1 MFTDNE
7 RKTIGII
14 GAMKSEV
21 DALKERII
29 DAQAITIS
37 GVEFVYGQFGNVNV
51 VAAMSGIGK
60 VFAAICAQTMIL
72 TFKPELVINIGVGG
86 ALQSGLNIADAAIAE
101 SVVQH
106 DMDTTPIGD
115 PLGLIS
121 GINIVNIP
129 CSADFVDRMEK
140 CAKELGINFKRGVIA
155 SGDCFVNDKAK
166 KQSIVDNFN
175 AIVCEMEGA
184 SVGHVCYV
192 NKVEFG
198 VLRTI
203 SDNGDENSGNDYFDS
218 LEKAS
223 NAALEITYAFLKTF

>member
-1 MFTDNE
+1 MFNDKE
-7 RKTIGII
+7 RKIIGII

-21 DALKERII
+21 DALKEKII
-29 DAQAITIS
+29 DAQTITIS
-37 GVEFVYGQFGNVNV
+37 GVEFVYGQFGNVNI

-101 SVVQH
+101 SVVQY

-129 CSADFVDRMEK
+129 CSADFIDRMEK

-166 KQSIVDNFN
+166 KQSIVDNFD

-192 NKVEFG
+192 NNIEFG

-203 SDNGDENSGNDYFDS
+203 SDNGDENSGNDYFES

-223 NAALEITYAFLKTF
+223 NAALEITYAFLSTF

>member
-1 MFTDNE
+1 MPEDT
-7 RKTIGII
+7 RIKTVGVI
-14 GAMKSEV
+14 GAMKSEI
-21 DALKERII
+21 DALKEKII
-29 DAQAITIS
+29 DPKTETIS
-37 GVEFVYGQFGNVNV
+37 GVEFVYGKFGNVNV
-51 VAAMSGIGK
+51 AAAMCGIGK

-72 TFKPELVINIGVGG
+72 TFKPDIIINIGVGG
-86 ALQSGLNIADAAIAE
+86 ALQSGLDIADAAIAE

-129 CSADFVDRMEK
+129 CSADFGDRMEK
-140 CAKELGINFKRGVIA
+140 CARELGINCRRGVIA
-155 SGDCFVNDKAK
+155 SGDCFVNDKAR
-166 KQSIVDNFN
+166 KQKIVDNFD

-184 SVGHVCYV
+184 SIGQVCYV
-192 NKVEFG
+192 NNAEFG

-203 SDNGDENSGNDYFDS
+203 SDNGDENSNNDYFES

-223 NAALEITYAFLKTF
+223 NAALEITYAYLNSF

>member
-1 MFTDNE
+1 MFNDKE
-7 RKTIGII
+7 RKIIGII

-21 DALKERII
+21 DALKEKII
-29 DAQAITIS
+29 DAQTITIS
-37 GVEFVYGQFGNVNV
+37 GVEFVYGRFGNVNI

-166 KQSIVDNFN
+166 KQSIVDNFD

-192 NKVEFG
+192 NNIEFG

-203 SDNGDENSGNDYFDS
+203 SDNGDENSGNDYFES

-223 NAALEITYAFLKTF
+223 NAALEITYAFLETF

>member
-1 MFTDNE
+1 MFNDKE
-7 RKTIGII
+7 RKIIGII

-21 DALKERII
+21 DALKEKII
-29 DAQAITIS
+29 DAQTITIS
-37 GVEFVYGQFGNVNV
+37 GVEFVYGRFGNINV

-129 CSADFVDRMEK
+129 CSADFIDRMEK

-166 KQSIVDNFN
+166 KQSIVDNFD

-192 NKVEFG
+192 NNIEFG

-203 SDNGDENSGNDYFDS
+203 SDNGDENSGNDYFES

-223 NAALEITYAFLKTF
+223 NAALEITYAFLSTF

>member
-1 MFTDNE
+1 MFNDKE
-7 RKTIGII
+7 RKIIGII

-21 DALKERII
+21 DALKEKII
-29 DAQAITIS
+29 DAQTITIS
-37 GVEFVYGQFGNVNV
+37 GVEFVYGQFGNVNI

-166 KQSIVDNFN
+166 KQSIVDNFD

-192 NKVEFG
+192 NNIEFG

-203 SDNGDENSGNDYFDS
+203 SDNGDENSGNDYFES

-223 NAALEITYAFLKTF
+223 NAALEITYAFLSTF